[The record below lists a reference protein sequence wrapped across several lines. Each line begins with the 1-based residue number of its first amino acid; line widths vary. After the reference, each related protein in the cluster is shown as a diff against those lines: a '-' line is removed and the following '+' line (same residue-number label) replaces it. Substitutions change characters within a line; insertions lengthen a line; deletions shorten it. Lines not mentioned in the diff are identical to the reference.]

1 MDCLEKL
8 VEYLE
13 KFSKGKID
21 ADTSFKIER
30 QILTDEIDDQEFLNF
45 AIENF
50 SELFS
55 YIASGRVNIRILR
68 DIEGPP
74 KDASGK
80 PARWFVWRVRCGLG
94 CAVRHTKSC
103 DLQRSPW

>member
-68 DIEGPP
+68 DIEG
-74 KDASGK
+74 KM
-80 PARWFVWRVRCGLG
+80 WFGVRRE
-94 CAVRHTKSC
+94 AHKIM
-103 DLQRSPW
+103 